1 MSSCTCT
8 AAPSV
13 ALHPLLP
20 LPSCVYGCLPPS
32 RTAAVFTA
40 IAQLCTLSTAGSSD
54 MREAAKGVAAFD
66 YVIVDEAANA
76 LEPATLIPL
85 SLLKPSV

>member
-1 MSSCTCT
+1 
-8 AAPSV
+8 
-13 ALHPLLP
+13 
-20 LPSCVYGCLPPS
+20 
-32 RTAAVFTA
+32 
-40 IAQLCTLSTAGSSD
+40 